1 MKKILFFMLSLILFC
16 SCNDCK
22 NEKNDVVPD
31 TMVVENIISTDK
43 QAMYLINEN
52 YRWYETMILLNNYL
66 DEENDGSIAEVVNV
80 FQAIKDYNEKSFDTK
95 VYKFQH
101 FADGTYA
108 VDSVDGFW
116 IEDFPLVDTVK
127 IIPYKEAYQLVNQVN
142 FPKPHSRHVCLRNP
156 IGPKECNPQW
166 VFGNIESQIWIDAVT
181 GEAKNSNPAF
191 PDGFKYAFT
200 W

>member
-80 FQAIKDYNEKSFDTK
+80 FQAIKDYNGKSFDTM

-101 FADGTYA
+101 FADGTCA
-108 VDSVDGFW
+108 VDSVLGFW